1 MQSVRTLLVFGANI
15 NIMDS
20 NKKTPLDLVVGPYR
34 FLTRQESGFTVIDS
48 VDGDGKPSSPAV
60 SPVARRGRPLLKSQ
74 PSITD
79 DEVVAEPKKS
89 SYSAVTAF
97 TSTFAKSSNI
107 DEMAELLMEHGG
119 ERGKKIPQRGRW
131 DTIRQIGRKCI
142 VQQFQ
147 DMVAMEP
154 KESMLTPSRLHKLNC
169 PKDDWTSKIASM
181 NYEILSNIERKL
193 QDVQYRLSQ
202 HPDEAMA
209 VGIQMKELKML
220 RDAGSRILF
229 LDGGGMKGLMQIEIL
244 SQLEEQ
250 TGRRITE
257 LFDWIVGTSTG
268 GIIALALVHGVLN
281 SSAYRFLL
289 LCINC

>member
-1 MQSVRTLLVFGANI
+1 M
-15 NIMDS
+15 
-20 NKKTPLDLVVGPYR
+20 
-34 FLTRQESGFTVIDS
+34 
-48 VDGDGKPSSPAV
+48 
-60 SPVARRGRPLLKSQ
+60 
-74 PSITD
+74 
-79 DEVVAEPKKS
+79 
-89 SYSAVTAF
+89 TAF

-107 DEMAELLMEHGG
+107 DEMAELLVEYGG
-119 ERGKKIPQRGRW
+119 ERGKKMPQRTRW
-131 DTIRQIGRKCI
+131 DTIRQAKKCI

-147 DMVAMEP
+147 DMVATEP
-154 KESMLTPSRLHKLNC
+154 KESMMTPTSMHKLNC

-181 NYEILSNIERKL
+181 NYEIQSNIERKL

-209 VGIQMKELKML
+209 VGVQMKELKML

-229 LDGGGMKGLMQIEIL
+229 LDGGGMKGLIQIEIL

-268 GIIALALVHGVLN
+268 GIVALALVYGALN
-281 SSAYRFLL
+281 DFRL
-289 LCINC
+289 I